1 MHSINVNEAKE
12 RFYEL
17 ICLVTRENEVITIMG
32 DKGKN
37 AVLLSKS
44 KWKSIQDTLYLSSIP
59 GFVDNINET
68 MKNEDWDNASEYD
81 SNEEW

>member
-1 MHSINVNEAKE
+1 M
-12 RFYEL
+12 
-17 ICLVTRENEVITIMG
+17 VTQGNEVITIMG

-37 AVLLSKS
+37 AVLLSES

-59 GFVDNINET
+59 RVVDNINET

-81 SNEEW
+81 LNEEW